1 MNRRDVL
8 TLTTALAAAG
18 VAPRAMAAPGSPTDL
33 NALFDVFVNEEFDLS
48 PEGVTSLGLDK
59 GARAYQKA
67 LLGDRSPAA
76 GLKAQH
82 LNERQLARL
91 EAFDASGLTGLDA
104 LNREIVLYGMRQ
116 QAAAFHQFKYAGGS
130 AGAPYVLNQMGGS
143 AYHDI
148 PDFLDS
154 QHGIETRDDAEA
166 YVSRLAAFPKA
177 LDQDGEEARLDRSL
191 GDVAPDFILDATLT
205 QITGLRDTPAAKATL
220 VQSLVRRT
228 KAKAITGDWEARA
241 IKIYVDSVV
250 PALARQA
257 ELVRDLRAG
266 ATHEAG
272 VWRLPD
278 GDAYYRASVANWTT
292 TTLSGDE
299 IHNLG
304 LELVATLSSAA
315 DAAMKAQGLTRGTVG
330 ERYRALYNDLRYRYP
345 NTDVGKAKLI
355 ADLNLKVAAVQA
367 RLPDY
372 FGVLPKAKVEIR
384 RIPAYTEA
392 GAPGGY
398 YEPGALDGSRPGAY
412 YINLRDTAEVP
423 SWTLPTLTYHESIPG
438 HHLQGS
444 IANEAPLPLIRKLS
458 FFSAY
463 IEGWA
468 LYAEQL
474 ADEMGMYKDDP
485 MGRIGY
491 LHDAL
496 FRAVRLVVDSG
507 LHAKRWSR
515 EKAIAYY
522 VATIG
527 DQDASATTEVE
538 RYCVWPGQACGYMLG
553 KLAWL
558 KQRARAQGALGAAF
572 DMKAFH
578 DAGLTSGAVPL
589 DVLPQMIDRY
599 IAARKV

>member
-1 MNRRDVL
+1 M
-8 TLTTALAAAG
+8 TTAVAAAG
-18 VAPRAMAAPGSPTDL
+18 VAPRAMAAPGSAKDL

-59 GARAYQKA
+59 GPRAYQKA
-67 LLGDRSPAA
+67 QLGDRSPAA

-82 LNERQLARL
+82 LNESQLARL
-91 EAFDASGLTGLDA
+91 EAFDASSLTGLDA

-143 AYHDI
+143 AYHDV

-154 QHGIETRDDAEA
+154 QHGIETKDDAEA
-166 YVSRLAAFPKA
+166 YLLRLAAFPKA

-228 KAKAITGDWEARA
+228 KDKAIAGDWEARA
-241 IKIYVDSVV
+241 TKIYVDSVV

-257 ELVRDLRAG
+257 ELVRELRAG
-266 ATHEAG
+266 ATHDAG
-272 VWRLPD
+272 VWRIPD

-299 IHNLG
+299 IHRLG
-304 LELVATLSSAA
+304 LDLVARLSSAA
-315 DAAMKAQGLTRGTVG
+315 DAAMKAQGLTQGTVG
-330 ERYRALYNDLRYRYP
+330 ERYRGLYNDLRYRYP
-345 NTDVGKAKLI
+345 NTDAGKVKLI
-355 ADLNLKVAAVQA
+355 ADLNVKVAAVQA
-367 RLPDY
+367 RLPEF

-444 IANEAPLPLIRKLS
+444 IANEAPLPMIRKLS

-474 ADEMGMYKDDP
+474 ADEMGIYKDDP

-553 KLAWL
+553 ELAWL
-558 KQRARAQGALGAAF
+558 KERGRAQAALGPRF
-572 DMKAFH
+572 DIRAFH

-599 IAARKV
+599 VAARKV